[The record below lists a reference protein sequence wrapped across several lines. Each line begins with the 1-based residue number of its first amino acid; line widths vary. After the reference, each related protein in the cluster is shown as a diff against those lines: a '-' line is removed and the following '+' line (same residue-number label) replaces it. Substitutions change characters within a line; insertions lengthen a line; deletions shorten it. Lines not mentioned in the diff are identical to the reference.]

1 MFVISNKV
9 KEAAQELLA
18 QRDIKINGHRPWD
31 IQVHNEATYRRAL
44 SQGSLGLGEAYLDGW
59 WDAEQLDE
67 FFFRLVWGGVEKK
80 VRQNWKTEVFRLGVH
95 LFNRQRKSKA
105 MEVGEFHYD
114 RGNDLFQAM
123 LDKRMT
129 YSCGYWKD
137 AQTLDEAQEAKLD
150 LICRKLRLEPGQKVL
165 DIGCGWG
172 SFAKYAAE
180 RYGVTVVGISNS
192 VEQMALGREMC
203 AGLPVEIKVQDYRD
217 IEGWYDHVVSIGMF
231 EHVGHKNYPLFMDV
245 VRGHL
250 SDDGLF
256 LLHTIG
262 GNKTLEVPD
271 LFVQKYIFPGAMA
284 PSIKVLGASLEG
296 RFVMEDWHSFGADYA
311 KTLKAWFANFDA
323 HWPELEPRYGQR
335 FYRLWKY
342 FLLSVTGS
350 FRARQDQVWQ
360 VVLSKNGVLGGYQ
373 ADR

>member
-271 LFVQKYIFPGAMA
+271 LFVQKYIFPGGMA